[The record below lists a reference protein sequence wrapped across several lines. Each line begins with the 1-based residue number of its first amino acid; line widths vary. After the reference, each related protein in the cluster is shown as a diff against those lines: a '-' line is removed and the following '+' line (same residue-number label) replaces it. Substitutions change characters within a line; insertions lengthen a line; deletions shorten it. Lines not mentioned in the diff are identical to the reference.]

1 MHNSTDTVVW
11 LKVLFIKERERIGGE
26 GEEREEGVDEAWRE
40 IKYW

>member
-1 MHNSTDTVVW
+1 MCNSTDTVVW

-26 GEEREEGVDEAWRE
+26 GEGGANEVKRE